1 MRLKRSLKAL
11 SNLKEIIMKVDS
23 QILLSNSKT
32 SPNHNSK
39 SKDFS
44 LDKMSEDELKQVLE
58 LEQSFCKDFDES
70 NADLKT
76 QYDKC
81 ILRHQKVNQKINLE
95 KDRIWSAISTPKEC
109 KLRRLK
115 SVIPKKKAIERRLTT
130 GKVSFNMTRN
140 KTFKY

>member
-1 MRLKRSLKAL
+1 
-11 SNLKEIIMKVDS
+11 MKVDS
-23 QILLSNSKT
+23 QILTSNSVT
-32 SPNHNSK
+32 SLNHISK
-39 SKDFS
+39 SRDFS

-81 ILRHQKVNQKINLE
+81 LLRHQKVNQKINLE
-95 KDRIWSAISTPKEC
+95 KDRIWSAISIPKEC
-109 KLRRLK
+109 RLRRLK
-115 SVIPKKKAIERRLTT
+115 SVIPKKKVKETSSTDR
-130 GKVSFNMTRN
+130 KVRFSMMKN